1 MGRNANHYNLTR
13 FFLPIKAAI
22 ALVKKTW
29 RPSVIVTDQD
39 IGRTISSQTTAAKEF
54 KPDDNVLKVNKTEHL
69 VHLSRNLSLMFFF
82 QSMTKII
89 KRLEQA
95 GPSLGLK
102 IRGARSTVVGTICSP
117 WHTTVFETKM

>member
-69 VHLSRNLSLMFFF
+69 VHLSRNLPLLFFSINDKNN
-82 QSMTKII
+82 Q
-89 KRLEQA
+89 
-95 GPSLGLK
+95 
-102 IRGARSTVVGTICSP
+102 
-117 WHTTVFETKM
+117 ET